1 MKKNIKSTA
10 YVIVFMALAIALS
23 PFTSIPV
30 GVAKINPTQHF
41 INVFLAVLV
50 GTGWNVGAA
59 AGVSLIR
66 NAMGVGTLLAFPG
79 SMIGAF
85 FSGLLF
91 RLTGRVTAAVCG
103 EILGTGIIAPL
114 VGSLI
119 IAPGLMGKKIGF
131 MALMPSFLLSSM
143 AGGILAMLV
152 IGALEKADVIHT
164 KPVSAS

>member
-1 MKKNIKSTA
+1 MKSTA
-10 YVIVFMALAIALS
+10 YVIVFMALAIGLS

-30 GVAKINPTQHF
+30 GIARINPTQHF
-41 INVFLAVLV
+41 VNVFLAVLV
-50 GTGWNVGAA
+50 GAGWNVGAA

-85 FSGLLF
+85 FSALF
-91 RLTGRVTAAVCG
+91 FKLTGRVLAAVAG
-103 EILGTGIIAPL
+103 EILGTGIVAPL
-114 VGSLI
+114 MGSLI

-143 AGGILAMLV
+143 AGGILAMVVLS
-152 IGALEKADVIHT
+152 ALEKADVIHT
-164 KPVSAS
+164 KPVTAA